1 MKILVIGTD
10 PPCVRCRRTS
20 ELARE
25 VAQQLAPK
33 VEVEHVSLDSEEAGK
48 YGKIGTAHDIADLA
62 KMSFDREKIHELAQ
76 VWSKE
81 LDSELMPYKD
91 RAEEVGY
98 LMTPVLVINGKVK
111 AMGFVPDKEKI
122 REWIEAELRF

>member
-25 VAQQLAPK
+25 VAQQLAPE
-33 VEVEHVSLDSEEAGK
+33 VEVEHVSLDSEEARK
-48 YGKIGTAHDIADLA
+48 YGKVGTAHDIA
-62 KMSFDREKIHELAQ
+62 ELAQ

-91 RAEEVGY
+91 KAEEMGY
-98 LMTPVLVINGKVK
+98 LMTPVLVVNGQVK
-111 AMGFVPDKEKI
+111 ATGFVPDKEKI
-122 REWIEAELRF
+122 REWVETELKF